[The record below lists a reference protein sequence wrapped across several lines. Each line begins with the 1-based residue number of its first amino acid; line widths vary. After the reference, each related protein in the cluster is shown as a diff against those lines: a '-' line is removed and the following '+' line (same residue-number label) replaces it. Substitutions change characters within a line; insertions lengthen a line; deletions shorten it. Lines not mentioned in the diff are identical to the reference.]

1 MRHRVNRYGVALAAV
16 LLVLAPAATLM
27 AANEEEEVSLT
38 GQLTTDEAG
47 AYVLIEQ
54 ESGDSI
60 ALRGVSELADH
71 VGSMVKVTGKWAE
84 DSEGYKYF
92 EVSKVAPA

>member
-1 MRHRVNRYGVALAAV
+1 MRHRLNGYGVALAAV
-16 LLVLAPAATLM
+16 LLVLAPAAALL
-27 AANEEEEVSLT
+27 AAEEEAVSLT

-60 ALRGVSELADH
+60 VLRGSSELADH
-71 VGSMVKVTGKWAE
+71 VGSMVKITGKWAE

-92 EVSKVAPA
+92 EVSKVAPV